1 MQYAKFHDDR
11 YMITKRKWHLGNIS
25 RHSMGK
31 VQVPI
36 GAIWGIV
43 GVKLGQ
49 KAQYGYSMAWVFMVS
64 LNVSMF
70 KQTYTKSFTVIH

>member
-49 KAQYGYSMAWVFMVS
+49 KAQ
-64 LNVSMF
+64 
-70 KQTYTKSFTVIH
+70 